1 MEKLDFKKEL
11 KRFYNPSAKQPEIV
25 EVPEFQFLMID
36 GVDAR
41 PESEGFQQAIQA
53 LFSVSYKTK
62 FAIKKAKNIDY
73 GVMPLEGL
81 WWADDMDDFLNGNK
95 AKWKW
100 TLMIL
105 QPDFVTQHDI
115 TESIQ
120 AARKKE
126 PTEALNRLRLTHF
139 KEGLAAQ
146 IMHIGPFSEEHDNIM
161 KLHDL
166 IKSQGGHFDGQAHVY
181 KHHEIYL
188 SDFRKTAPEKLKTV
202 LRQPFSK

>member
-1 MEKLDFKKEL
+1 MQKLDFKKEL
-11 KRFYNPSAKQPEIV
+11 NRFYNPSAKEPEIV

-41 PESEGFQQAIQA
+41 PESEGFQRAIQA
-53 LFSVSYKTK
+53 LFSISYKTK
-62 FAIKKAKNIDY
+62 FAIKKSRNLDY
-73 GVMPLEGL
+73 VVMPLEGL
-81 WWADDMDDFLNGNK
+81 WWADDMDDFISGNK
-95 AKWKW
+95 ERWKW

-105 QPDFVTQHDI
+105 QPDFVTQQDI
-115 TESIQ
+115 DDAIQ
-120 AARKKE
+120 AAQKKE
-126 PTEALNRLRLTHF
+126 LNEALNHLRLERF
-139 KEGLAAQ
+139 KEGFAAQ
-146 IMHIGPFSEEHDNIM
+146 IMHIGSFSEEHDNIM

-166 IKSQGGHFDGQAHVY
+166 IKSQGGHFDRQVEKQ